1 MTSNGVERD
10 KIKFINF
17 TMDEIHDSLNE
28 LYENF
33 VDGHYTEVKQEAAFI
48 IRTLT
53 SLQESVEDEI

>member
-17 TMDEIHDSLNE
+17 TMNEIHDSLDE

-33 VDGHYTEVKQEAAFI
+33 VDGDYTEVKHEAAFI

>member
-17 TMDEIHDSLNE
+17 TMNEIHDSLDE
-28 LYENF
+28 LYESF
-33 VDGHYTEVKQEAAFI
+33 VEGDYTEVKKEASFV

-53 SLQESVEDEI
+53 ALQESVEDEI

>member
-1 MTSNGVERD
+1 MTSNRVERD

-17 TMDEIHDSLNE
+17 TMNEIHDSLNE

-33 VDGHYTEVKQEAAFI
+33 VDGDYTEVKQEAAFI

>member
-1 MTSNGVERD
+1 MN
-10 KIKFINF
+10 
-17 TMDEIHDSLNE
+17 EIHDSLNE

-33 VDGHYTEVKQEAAFI
+33 VDGDYTEVKQEAAFI